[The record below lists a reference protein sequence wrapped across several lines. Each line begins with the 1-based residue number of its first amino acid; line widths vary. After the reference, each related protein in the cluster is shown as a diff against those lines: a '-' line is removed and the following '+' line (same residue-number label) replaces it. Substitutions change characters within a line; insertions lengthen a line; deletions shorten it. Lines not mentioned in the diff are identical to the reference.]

1 MYKKRQRGERE
12 REIKVEFAMHIS
24 IKTLEGKRIKLEV
37 EDSSNTIDL
46 KIHGEPTRELVVD
59 LSPTPDTGAIMM
71 IFIKTLTGRTNTYE
85 VKGSDT
91 IRELKAKHEEKEGI
105 PVEQQRLIFQG
116 RVLEDSKAISDYNI
130 KHEST
135 LHITLHQCGC

>member
-1 MYKKRQRGERE
+1 
-12 REIKVEFAMHIS
+12 MHIS

-59 LSPTPDTGAIMM
+59 LSPTPDPGAVMM
-71 IFIKTLTGRTNTYE
+71 IYVRTLTGRTLTYE
-85 VKGSDT
+85 VKGSNT
-91 IRELKAKHEEKEGI
+91 IRELKAKIKEKEDI
-105 PVEQQRLIFQG
+105 PVEEQRLIFQG
-116 RVLEDSKAISDYNI
+116 RILEDSKAISDYNI

-135 LHITLHQCGC
+135 LHITLRQCGC